1 MVVASGNLCTIDG
14 MLVNIDERKGRG
26 RSVGEFRLNTLI
38 KMFPN
43 ELFSEG
49 DGTPGPT
56 FRKPVHPERYSVE
69 DRLP

>member
-1 MVVASGNLCTIDG
+1 MVASGNLCTIDG
-14 MLVNIDERKGRG
+14 MVVNIDERKGRG

-43 ELFSEG
+43 EPFSDG
-49 DGTPGPT
+49 DARPAT